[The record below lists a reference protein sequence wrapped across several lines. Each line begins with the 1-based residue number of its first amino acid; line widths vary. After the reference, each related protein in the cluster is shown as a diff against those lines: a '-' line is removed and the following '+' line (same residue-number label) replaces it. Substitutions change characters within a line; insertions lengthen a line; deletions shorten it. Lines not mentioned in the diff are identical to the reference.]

1 MNVKLGQYLAIETAS
16 SGLVN
21 GLLNFAAAY
30 AIFHAHNRIPA
41 AGPGSLLRDSIGE
54 TFIVSTL
61 SVLIPSLI
69 ARNRRRAGTLPLARD
84 RRTSR
89 VSNLYVRAIVT
100 GLIFT
105 CVLVPCNWLLL
116 PRMFPNGVSFASV
129 LLFKTLYGAVV
140 GSLAT
145 FLAVRKILNE
155 LS

>member
-1 MNVKLGQYLAIETAS
+1 MGVKPGQYLAIETAL

-41 AGPGSLLRDSIGE
+41 TGSGSLLHDSIGE
-54 TFIVSTL
+54 TFIVTTL

-69 ARNRRRAGTLPLARD
+69 ARSRRRAGTLPVPGNRPAGRE
-84 RRTSR
+84 
-89 VSNLYVRAIVT
+89 SNLYVRAIIT
-100 GLIFT
+100 GVIFT
-105 CVLVPCNWLLL
+105 AVLVPCNWWLL
-116 PRMFPNGVSFASV
+116 PRIFPNGVSFANV

-145 FLAVRKILNE
+145 FLAVRKILTE
-155 LS
+155 LG

>member
-1 MNVKLGQYLAIETAS
+1 MNVKPGQYLAIETVS

-41 AGPGSLLRDSIGE
+41 TGPASLLRDSIGE

-69 ARNRRRAGTLPLARD
+69 ARSRRRAGTLPVFVD
-84 RRTSR
+84 RRASR
-89 VSNLYVRAIVT
+89 KSNLYVRAIVT

-105 CVLVPCNWLLL
+105 CVLVPCNALSL
-116 PRMFPNGVSFASV
+116 PRMFPNGVSFANV
-129 LLFKTLYGAVV
+129 LLFKTVFGAVV

-145 FLAVRKILNE
+145 FLAVRKMLTE
-155 LS
+155 LG

>member
-1 MNVKLGQYLAIETAS
+1 M
-16 SGLVN
+16 
-21 GLLNFAAAY
+21 LNFAAAY

-41 AGPGSLLRDSIGE
+41 TGSGSLLQDSIGE
-54 TFIVSTL
+54 TFIVTTL

-69 ARNRRRAGTLPLARD
+69 ARSRRRAGTLPVFGVNRP
-84 RRTSR
+84 SR
-89 VSNLYVRAIVT
+89 ESNLYVRAIVT

-105 CVLVPCNWLLL
+105 AVLVPCNWLLL
-116 PRMFPNGVSFASV
+116 PRIFPNGVSFANV

-145 FLAVRKILNE
+145 FLAVRKMLGE

>member
-1 MNVKLGQYLAIETAS
+1 VGVKPGQYLAIETAL

-30 AIFHAHNRIPA
+30 AIFHTHNRIPA
-41 AGPGSLLRDSIGE
+41 TGSGSLLHDSIGE
-54 TFIVSTL
+54 TFIVTTL

-69 ARNRRRAGTLPLARD
+69 ARSRRQAGSLPVSGDKRGG
-84 RRTSR
+84 RE
-89 VSNLYVRAIVT
+89 SNLYVRAVVT

-105 CVLVPCNWLLL
+105 CVFVPCNALLL
-116 PRMFPNGVSFASV
+116 PRIFPYGVSFANV

-145 FLAVRKILNE
+145 FLAVRKMLTE
-155 LS
+155 FA

>member
-1 MNVKLGQYLAIETAS
+1 MNVKPGQYLAIETAS

-41 AGPGSLLRDSIGE
+41 TGPGSLLRDSIGE

-69 ARNRRRAGTLPLARD
+69 ARNRRRAGTLPVSGD
-84 RRTSR
+84 RPLSPE
-89 VSNLYVRAIVT
+89 SNLYVRAIVT

-105 CVLVPCNWLLL
+105 CVLVPCNALLL
-116 PRMFPNGVSFASV
+116 PLIFPSGVSFANV
-129 LLFKTLYGAVV
+129 LLFKMLYGAVV
-140 GSLAT
+140 GSMAT
-145 FLAVRKILNE
+145 FLAVRKLLTE
-155 LS
+155 LG

>member
-1 MNVKLGQYLAIETAS
+1 VNVKPGQYLAIETVS

-41 AGPGSLLRDSIGE
+41 NGPASLLRDSIGE
-54 TFIVSTL
+54 TFIVSIL

-69 ARNRRRAGTLPLARD
+69 ARSRRRAGTLPVFGDKRA
-84 RRTSR
+84 SR
-89 VSNLYVRAIVT
+89 ESNLYVRAIVT

-105 CVLVPCNWLLL
+105 CVLVPCNALFL
-116 PRMFPNGVSFASV
+116 PWVFPNGVSFANG
-129 LLFKTLYGAVV
+129 LLFKTLFGAVV

-145 FLAVRKILNE
+145 FLAVRKMLTE
-155 LS
+155 LG